1 MKDMLFLINPRSGRE
16 QIKSQLLEI
25 LDVFSKAG
33 YLPRVHITQGPED
46 AGRLASEFGET
57 MDLIVCS
64 GGDGTLINVVSGIM
78 GLPKLPRVGYIPSG
92 STNDFARSLK
102 IPTDP
107 KKAAE
112 AAVSGRGKNIDIGK
126 FGRNQYFVYIAAFGA
141 FTEVSYKTPQDIKNI
156 LGHQAY
162 LLESLKAFTS
172 IRPRRIAAEWDDGSI
187 EGEFVFGMITNSRSV
202 AGFKTLAPREVSLYD
217 GLFEGLFIRM
227 PRTPA
232 DLADIAASILL
243 RDEDNENAFRF
254 RASRIKVLSD
264 SEIPWVLDGEYG
276 GLVREAVIENLPGTL
291 PLNR

>member
-64 GGDGTLINVVSGIM
+64 GGDGTLNNVVSGIM

-141 FTEVSYKTPQDIKNI
+141 FTDVAYLTPQEIKASLGRTAYIAEAAKRLFSLTPIEVSYTQDGKEISDKFIYGMVANSKTV
-156 LGHQAY
+156 GG
-162 LLESLKAFTS
+162 
-172 IRPRRIAAEWDDGSI
+172 IRFF
-187 EGEFVFGMITNSRSV
+187 EGNSREALLFIDKELGLRAAPTVPAAAQIQVLPQKKPCGPSV
-202 AGFKTLAPREVSLYD
+202 APQPPE
-217 GLFEGLFIRM
+217 
-227 PRTPA
+227 
-232 DLADIAASILL
+232 
-243 RDEDNENAFRF
+243 
-254 RASRIKVLSD
+254 
-264 SEIPWVLDGEYG
+264 
-276 GLVREAVIENLPGTL
+276 
-291 PLNR
+291 

>member
-1 MKDMLFLINPRSGRE
+1 MTAHPTQCLKDAENITAQE
-16 QIKSQLLEI
+16 
-25 LDVFSKAG
+25 AG
-33 YLPRVHITQGPED
+33 NYDIV
-46 AGRLASEFGET
+46 
-57 MDLIVCS
+57 VCS
-64 GGDGTLINVVSGIM
+64 GGDGTLNNVVSGIM